1 MTRDIPL
8 PSGQFLHAGITVTL
22 WESTNGWALE
32 ITPVG
37 TNTNERL
44 RPRWRARYRVSK
56 KALPKGA
63 TVRDGALVLAE
74 ELCLA
79 LDGWLERPVIA
90 NE

>member
-1 MTRDIPL
+1 
-8 PSGQFLHAGITVTL
+8 VTL
-22 WESTNGWALE
+22 WQATTGWQLE

-44 RPRWRARYRVSK
+44 RPRWRARYKLAK
-56 KALPKGA
+56 KTMPKGA
-63 TVRDGALVLAE
+63 TVRDGALLLAE

-79 LDGWLERPVIA
+79 LDGWLEPPMVA